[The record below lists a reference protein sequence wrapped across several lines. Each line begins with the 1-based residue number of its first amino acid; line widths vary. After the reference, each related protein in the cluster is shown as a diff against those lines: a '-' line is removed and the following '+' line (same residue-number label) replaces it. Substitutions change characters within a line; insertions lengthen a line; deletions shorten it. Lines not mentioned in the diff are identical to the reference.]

1 MEKPRE
7 VVKRKI
13 VNEWKSDGG
22 GGCTRERPPCNGGKE
37 IEDTHSMIRAKC
49 GEKRKGLQLNWP
61 VM

>member
-1 MEKPRE
+1 
-7 VVKRKI
+7 VKRKI